1 MINIAIQSFL
11 RPALTAVP
19 HCQDYA
25 VFRDTLERIN
35 RFRDDMVLVARN
47 GIYEII
53 KVQGMTVI
61 ILFLW
66 GEEILSALGI
76 STLYLPLFH
85 IFLIAVAMQLIL
97 LAIQNVLFYLDAR
110 GINLI
115 LCALFLGTNIVFT
128 LITIELG
135 AAFYGYGYAAATLV
149 SALVGLALL
158 SRKFDELE
166 YETFMLQGR

>member
-1 MINIAIQSFL
+1 
-11 RPALTAVP
+11 
-19 HCQDYA
+19 
-25 VFRDTLERIN
+25 
-35 RFRDDMVLVARN
+35 
-47 GIYEII
+47 
-53 KVQGMTVI
+53 
-61 ILFLW
+61 
-66 GEEILSALGI
+66 
-76 STLYLPLFH
+76 
-85 IFLIAVAMQLIL
+85 AMQLIL